1 MSEPESEVVKE
12 ARERWE
18 KTERICKRQS
28 VLLAEIKVCNRE
40 IREAENLSEKRL
52 DLYKKKV
59 LVLEEMVRN
68 LVEQDGIL
76 HQISCKDGRE
86 RDQLRSELEEERVAK
101 RPRASSEEA

>member
-1 MSEPESEVVKE
+1 MSEPESEIVKE

-28 VLLAEIKVCNRE
+28 VLLAEMRVCNRE
-40 IREAENLSEKRL
+40 IREAENLAEKRL

-68 LVEQDGIL
+68 FVEQGGIL
-76 HQISCKDGRE
+76 HEISCKNGKE
-86 RDQLRSELEEERVAK
+86 RDELRSELEEERAAK

>member
-12 ARERWE
+12 AKERWE

-28 VLLAEIKVCNRE
+28 VLLAEMLVCNKE
-40 IREAENLSEKRL
+40 IREAESFSEKRL

-68 LVEQDGIL
+68 LVEQGGIS
-76 HQISCKDGRE
+76 HEISCKNGRE
-86 RDQLRSELEEERVAK
+86 RDQLQSELEEERAAK
-101 RPRASSEEA
+101 RQRASSEA